1 MPKISRDFDV
11 GGDVIRVWGILNDPV
26 SLGACIPGCEEV
38 TALSPT
44 EWKFN
49 VKVNVGVISK
59 RIDARATVI
68 EREDPHKIAI
78 KLMSVDRDFSGA
90 FRVELKPKDETHT
103 HVFFTAE
110 VDVKGPFQWIVDQ
123 VIKNQLDK
131 MVNEF
136 AERVSQKTSAGS

>member
-1 MPKISRDFDV
+1 MPSISRDFHVD
-11 GGDVIRVWGILNDPV
+11 GDITRVWSVLNNPV

-44 EWKFN
+44 EWRFN

-59 RIDARATVI
+59 RIDARAHVI
-68 EREDPHKIAI
+68 EREDPRRIAI
-78 KLMSVDRDFSGA
+78 KLMSVDRDFSGT
-90 FRVELKPKDETHT
+90 FTVELKLEDKSNT

-136 AERVSQKTSAGS
+136 AERVSQRTKLT

>member
-11 GGDVIRVWGILNDPV
+11 GGDIIRVWSVLNDPV

-38 TALSPT
+38 TALSST
-44 EWKFN
+44 EWRFN

-59 RIDARATVI
+59 RIDARAHVI
-68 EREDPHKIAI
+68 ERKDPHRIAI
-78 KLMSVDRDFSGA
+78 KLMNVDRDFSGT
-90 FRVELKPKDETHT
+90 FTVELELDKSNT
-103 HVFFTAE
+103 HVFFTAD
-110 VDVKGPFQWIVDQ
+110 VDAKGPFQWIVDQ

-136 AERVSQKTSAGS
+136 AERVSQKTKAGT